1 VECFRGNLTVFTL
14 TSSAKRFV
22 LDEELRIMGIREIAM
37 QTATQT
43 EELIVW
49 TKPQAL
55 EEARTLFASY
65 APKFRTAASDKAPV
79 SKGQVGVVYLSH
91 SEADSSIEKTLAAL
105 RNAKVASIVFY
116 VPHHST
122 DFAFRVGTMV
132 GRQKGMY
139 AEWAFNFPHLRQLL
153 KARNIRAHVRQQ
165 GHSANSFGLVGAR
178 QRLGLSQAQ
187 LASALNVTVRTLQN
201 WEAGKGT
208 SLMTK
213 KTGDLRDLLS
223 RMDDYVVAPKEKEWL
238 SSSLKA
244 FDGRT
249 PQQLITE
256 GRMRD
261 IVIEFD
267 RLREGQPV

>member
-1 VECFRGNLTVFTL
+1 MEV
-14 TSSAKRFV
+14 
-22 LDEELRIMGIREIAM
+22 AM

-55 EEARTLFASY
+55 EEAKSLFASY
-65 APKFRTAASDKAPV
+65 GPKFRTAASDKGPV

-91 SEADSSIEKTLAAL
+91 SEADSSIEKTLVAL
-105 RNAKVASIVFY
+105 RDAKVSSIVFY

-132 GRQKGMY
+132 GRRKGIS

-153 KARNIRAHVRQQ
+153 KARNIRAHVRHQ
-165 GHSANSFGLVGAR
+165 GLPANSFHIAEAR

-208 SLMTK
+208 SIMAK
-213 KTGDLRDLLS
+213 KTGDLRGLLS
-223 RMDDYVVAPKEKEWL
+223 RMDEYVVAPEEKEWL
-238 SSSLKA
+238 SSSLEA
-244 FDGRT
+244 FGGRT
-249 PQQLITE
+249 PQQLIAE
-256 GRMRD
+256 GRIRD